1 MSRTSNGQMGSL
13 SSTFHSSQSLR
24 TMTSSILSAGA
35 SCVLLSLWPVPLSA
49 LQILYRVFYSS
60 LLQGT
65 RVSTALNE
73 AIGTIQNTSQFSHP
87 TNWAAFLLIGSDIRL
102 SSQVCYHLTS
112 TLLIFNLSKHY
123 FELLLKGR
131 INVFFIGVTFEKS

>member
-1 MSRTSNGQMGSL
+1 MSRTSNGQLGSL

-73 AIGTIQNTSQFSHP
+73 AIATIQNTSQFSHP

-102 SSQVCYHLTS
+102 SSQVCYHLTTFDVNLINIQFIE
-112 TLLIFNLSKHY
+112 TLFWILTQRSH
-123 FELLLKGR
+123 
-131 INVFFIGVTFEKS
+131 